1 MMRWKNDEIEF
12 NASIT
17 KNKNNNTSYSYALK
31 PILDQ
36 LGKPSGLKFL
46 LTDGKIIVQPGDKS
60 ELL

>member
-36 LGKPSGLKFL
+36 LGKPSGLKFFYRW
-46 LTDGKIIVQPGDKS
+46 
-60 ELL
+60 

>member
-17 KNKNNNTSYSYALK
+17 KNKNNNTSYSYAPK
-31 PILDQ
+31 PILDK